1 MKILYKII
9 IILVSTLTFI
19 NVKAQRREESNLN
32 RDSVLYKKSWSAGA
46 RLKSDGFS
54 LAAEFTK
61 SKRYKRS
68 ILFQAQFS
76 YFIHPKQTK
85 QASRYGGGGL
95 FGDGFKPFYYGK
107 QNTLFSLYA
116 GAGQKFLIA
125 EKGKRHGVQ
134 IFVQYAGG
142 IALGLLKPYYLRVIP
157 KPLTTASED
166 DLVDVTYEEGVDNS
180 FLDFE
185 RIVGASGFGKGWKFK
200 ALPALHIEVGM
211 QFDFGKNDSFI
222 KALEVGII
230 SDFYYKKVPV
240 MVDNNRFLYP
250 SVYAGFMLGKR
261 KEK

>member
-1 MKILYKII
+1 M
-9 IILVSTLTFI
+9 
-19 NVKAQRREESNLN
+19 
-32 RDSVLYKKSWSAGA
+32 
-46 RLKSDGFS
+46 
-54 LAAEFTK
+54 
-61 SKRYKRS
+61 
-68 ILFQAQFS
+68 
-76 YFIHPKQTK
+76 
-85 QASRYGGGGL
+85 
-95 FGDGFKPFYYGK
+95 
-107 QNTLFSLYA
+107 
-116 GAGQKFLIA
+116 
-125 EKGKRHGVQ
+125 Q

-142 IALGLLKPYYLRVIP
+142 ISLGLLKPYYLRVIP